1 MNRSAC
7 ILIKIPLNRCFADVP
22 RTVSHLLFRRRVFTD
37 CLRFSPPV
45 YLPSFLRFCSDISPI
60 QSQKILCWKCGAEFD
75 SNAERVNC
83 SECGIIQPLDK
94 EANFFTYLG
103 VPLAFNLDNDE
114 LGKKFRGKQA
124 IVHPDK
130 FAMRS
135 EDELQHSQQ
144 HSTFLNDAYRTLRD
158 PFRRANY
165 LLRLIEELDDDLNDP
180 ISIEFEKADDDLV
193 LEIMELNE
201 EIEMLENPDQ
211 IKQKIEEIDSKIDKF
226 LASMNSLL
234 HKKEIEEA
242 RKNLQW
248 IKFLRQSRRLLERKS
263 DREEETQFE

>member
-1 MNRSAC
+1 MNRFAC
-7 ILIKIPLNRCFADVP
+7 ILINCKLPLNRCFADVP
-22 RTVSHLLFRRRVFTD
+22 RTISQLLFRRRVFTD
-37 CLRFSPPV
+37 SLRFSSPV
-45 YLPSFLRFCSDISPI
+45 YLPSFSRFCSDLSPL
-60 QSQKILCWKCGAEFD
+60 QSQRILCWKCGAEFD
-75 SNAERVNC
+75 SNAEK
-83 SECGIIQPLDK
+83 ST

-114 LGKKFRGKQA
+114 LGKKFRGRQA

-130 FAMRS
+130 FAMKS
-135 EDELQHSQQ
+135 EDELQHAQQ
-144 HSTFLNDAYRTLRD
+144 HSTFLNDAYQTLRD

-165 LLRLIEELDDDLNDP
+165 LLRLIEELDEDLNDP

-234 HKKEIEEA
+234 HKKAIEEA

-263 DREEETQFE
+263 DKEETQFE